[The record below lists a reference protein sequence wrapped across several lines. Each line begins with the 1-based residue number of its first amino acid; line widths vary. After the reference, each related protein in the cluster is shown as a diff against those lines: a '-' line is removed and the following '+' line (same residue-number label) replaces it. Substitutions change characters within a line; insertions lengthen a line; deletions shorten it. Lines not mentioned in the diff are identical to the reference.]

1 MSIPQQSDAAE
12 NVSQSQSKS
21 ELKSLSGQ
29 DSEETSQLSSFN
41 FRQLWNMNLGFLGI
55 QFGWGLQMA
64 NMSAIFEH
72 LGADADQLPIL
83 WLAAPLTGLL
93 VQPIVGNLSDYT
105 WNPLGRRRPY
115 FLAGAILAFI
125 ALILMPRCSNL
136 WMAAGLLWILD
147 TSANVSMVPFR
158 AFVGDLLPKEQRTKG
173 FAMQS
178 IMLGLGAVS
187 ASTLPWILSHGFQI
201 DNTSNTWRK
210 IPLTVELSFYIGGVL
225 FLGTVLW
232 TIATTPEYPPQNLA
246 KFERLKASRGGI
258 ISSLKESWQ
267 TLGQMP
273 QTMQQLARVQ
283 FFTWLGIF
291 CFFLYFPP
299 AVARNIFG
307 ATSQDSILYSDGIEW
322 AGICFAVYNAVC
334 IGFSFVLPRIA
345 LHLGRPTTHSICLLL
360 GGVSL
365 VSLLTIGDRYTLLLA
380 MVGLGVAWSSALIM
394 PYAMLSGSIPPQRR
408 GIYQGVFNFFV
419 VLPEIVASLG
429 FGWIMQHLLH
439 DDRLLAVVLGGVCLI
454 IAAGLTLFVRSTPVS
469 DLSIEIETI
478 ETSETISST
487 VTETSSTNEQKL

>member
-1 MSIPQQSDAAE
+1 MSITP
-12 NVSQSQSKS
+12 
-21 ELKSLSGQ
+21 LS
-29 DSEETSQLSSFN
+29 TSQPLFN
-41 FRQLWNMNLGFLGI
+41 YRQLWNMNLGFLGI

-72 LGADADQLPIL
+72 LGADADRLPIL

-93 VQPIVGNLSDYT
+93 VQPIIGNLSDYT
-105 WNPLGRRRPY
+105 WNFLGRRRPY

-125 ALILMPRCSNL
+125 ALVLMPRSSSL

-187 ASTLPWILSHGFQI
+187 ASALPWILNNLFHV
-201 DNTSNTWRK
+201 SNVSNAVRK
-210 IPLTVELSFYIGGVL
+210 IPLTVEVSFYVGGIL

-232 TIATTPEYPPQNLA
+232 TIVTTPESPPVNLA
-246 KFERLKASRGGI
+246 KFEQLKSNRGGI
-258 ISSLKESWQ
+258 INSFRESWQ
-267 TLGQMP
+267 TLVQMP
-273 QTMQQLARVQ
+273 PIMQQLAKVQ

-307 ATSQDSILYSDGIEW
+307 ATNQNSVLYSDGIEW

-345 LHLGRPTTHSICLLL
+345 QHLGRPTTHSLCLLC
-360 GGVSL
+360 GGIGL
-365 VSLLTIGDRYTLLLA
+365 VSLLTVSNQYILLVA
-380 MVGLGVAWSSALIM
+380 MVGLGIAWSSALIM
-394 PYAMLSGSIPPQRR
+394 PYAMLSGSIPPQRQ
-408 GIYQGVFNFFV
+408 GIYQGIFNFFV

-429 FGWIMQHLLH
+429 FGWVMQHLLH
-439 DDRLLAVVLGGVCLI
+439 EDRLLAVVMGGVCLI
-454 IAAGLTLFVRSTPVS
+454 IAAGLTLFIRTSTSNLKV
-469 DLSIEIETI
+469 EMATVENETFTLK
-478 ETSETISST
+478 ETQAG
-487 VTETSSTNEQKL
+487 EQKVS

>member
-1 MSIPQQSDAAE
+1 
-12 NVSQSQSKS
+12 
-21 ELKSLSGQ
+21 
-29 DSEETSQLSSFN
+29 
-41 FRQLWNMNLGFLGI
+41 MNLGFLGI

-72 LGADADQLPIL
+72 LGADADRLPIL
-83 WLAAPLTGLL
+83 WLAAPLTGLI

-105 WNPLGRRRPY
+105 WNFLGRRRPY

-125 ALILMPRCSNL
+125 ALVLMPRSSNL
-136 WMAAGLLWILD
+136 WIAAGLLWILD

-187 ASTLPWILSHGFQI
+187 ASALPWILSNVFHI
-201 DNTSNTWRK
+201 SNASNEIRK
-210 IPLTVELSFYIGGVL
+210 IPLTVEVSFYVGGLL

-232 TIATTPEYPPQNLA
+232 TIVTTPESPPSNLS
-246 KFERLKASRGGI
+246 KFEQLKADRGGV

-267 TLGQMP
+267 ILSQMP
-273 QTMQQLARVQ
+273 KAMQQLAKVQ

-307 ATSQDSILYSDGIEW
+307 ATSQSSILYSDGIEW

-334 IGFSFVLPRIA
+334 IGFSFVLPRLA
-345 LHLGRPTTHSICLLL
+345 KYLGRPMTHSLCLLC
-360 GGVSL
+360 GGISL
-365 VSLLTIGDRYTLLLA
+365 VCLLTISDRYILLLA
-380 MVGLGVAWSSALIM
+380 MIGLGLAWSSALIM

-408 GIYQGVFNFFV
+408 GVYQGVFNFFV

-429 FGWIMQHLLH
+429 MGWIMQHLLH
-439 DDRLLAVVLGGVCLI
+439 EDRLLAVVMGGVCLI
-454 IAAGLTLFVRSTPVS
+454 IAAGLTLFVQSTGVDNLTVEAKDEMP
-469 DLSIEIETI
+469 
-478 ETSETISST
+478 SSLEKIK
-487 VTETSSTNEQKL
+487 VGEQS

>member
-1 MSIPQQSDAAE
+1 MSIS
-12 NVSQSQSKS
+12 SQSMPKPLFS
-21 ELKSLSGQ
+21 
-29 DSEETSQLSSFN
+29 

-72 LGADADQLPIL
+72 LGAEADQLPIL

-105 WNPLGRRRPY
+105 WNWLGRRRPY
-115 FLAGAILAFI
+115 FLAGAIFAFC
-125 ALILMPRCSNL
+125 ALILMPHADNL
-136 WMAAGLLWILD
+136 LLAAGLLWILD
-147 TSANVSMVPFR
+147 TSANISMVPFR

-187 ASTLPWILSHGFQI
+187 ASALPWILNNIFQV
-201 DNTSNTWRK
+201 SNLSSLERK
-210 IPLTVELSFYIGGVL
+210 IPLTVEVSFYIGGAL

-232 TIATTPEYPPQNLA
+232 TIVTTPEYPPANLD
-246 KFERLKASRGGI
+246 KFEQLKADRGGI
-258 ISSLKESWQ
+258 VSSLRESWQ
-267 TLGQMP
+267 TLWEMP
-273 QTMQQLARVQ
+273 PKMQQLAKVQ

-307 ATSQDSILYSDGIEW
+307 ATSQNSVLYSEGIEW

-345 LHLGRPTTHSICLLL
+345 KYLGRSLTHTICLLC
-360 GGVSL
+360 GGIGL
-365 VSLLTIGDRYTLLLA
+365 VSLLTVSNQYMLLLS
-380 MVGLGVAWSSALIM
+380 MIGLGIAWSSALIM

-408 GIYQGVFNFFV
+408 GVYQGIFNFFV

-429 FGWIMQHLLH
+429 MGWIMQHLLH
-439 DDRLLAVVLGGVCLI
+439 EDRLIAVVMGGVCLI
-454 IAAGLTLFVRSTPVS
+454 IAAGLTLLISNSSSSLQLEMTPAQSASTS
-469 DLSIEIETI
+469 SI
-478 ETSETISST
+478 
-487 VTETSSTNEQKL
+487 TETPNSGEQQT

>member
-1 MSIPQQSDAAE
+1 
-12 NVSQSQSKS
+12 
-21 ELKSLSGQ
+21 
-29 DSEETSQLSSFN
+29 
-41 FRQLWNMNLGFLGI
+41 MNLGFLGI

-72 LGADADQLPIL
+72 LGADADRLPIL

-105 WNPLGRRRPY
+105 WNFLGRRRPY

-125 ALILMPRCSNL
+125 ALVLMPRSSNL
-136 WMAAGLLWILD
+136 WIAAGLLWILD

-187 ASTLPWILSHGFQI
+187 ASALPWILSNVFHI
-201 DNTSNTWRK
+201 SNASNEIRK
-210 IPLTVELSFYIGGVL
+210 IPLTVEVSFYVGGLL

-232 TIATTPEYPPQNLA
+232 TIVTTPESPPSNLS
-246 KFERLKASRGGI
+246 KFEQLKADRGGV

-267 TLGQMP
+267 ILSQMP
-273 QTMQQLARVQ
+273 KAMQQLAKVQ

-307 ATSQDSILYSDGIEW
+307 ATSQSSILYSDGIEW

-334 IGFSFVLPRIA
+334 IGFSFVLPRLA
-345 LHLGRPTTHSICLLL
+345 KYLGRPMTHSLCLLC
-360 GGVSL
+360 GGISL
-365 VSLLTIGDRYTLLLA
+365 VCLLTISDRYILLLA
-380 MVGLGVAWSSALIM
+380 MIGLGLAWSSALIM

-408 GIYQGVFNFFV
+408 GVYQGVFNFFV

-429 FGWIMQHLLH
+429 MGWIMQHLLH
-439 DDRLLAVVLGGVCLI
+439 EDRLLAVVMGGVCLI
-454 IAAGLTLFVRSTPVS
+454 IAAGLTLFVQSTGVDNLTVEAKDEMP
-469 DLSIEIETI
+469 
-478 ETSETISST
+478 SSLEKIK
-487 VTETSSTNEQKL
+487 VGEQS

>member
-1 MSIPQQSDAAE
+1 MSITPQS
-12 NVSQSQSKS
+12 
-21 ELKSLSGQ
+21 
-29 DSEETSQLSSFN
+29 TSQPLFN
-41 FRQLWNMNLGFLGI
+41 FRQLWNMNFGFLGI

-72 LGADADQLPIL
+72 LGADADRLPIL

-93 VQPIVGNLSDYT
+93 VQPIIGNLSDYT
-105 WNPLGRRRPY
+105 WNFLGRRRPY

-125 ALILMPRCSNL
+125 ALVLMPRSSSL

-187 ASTLPWILSHGFQI
+187 ASALPWILNNIFHV
-201 DNTSNTWRK
+201 SNVSNAVRK
-210 IPLTVELSFYIGGVL
+210 IPLTVEVSFYVGGIL

-232 TIATTPEYPPQNLA
+232 TIVTTPEFPPVNLA
-246 KFERLKASRGGI
+246 KFKQLKADRGGI
-258 ISSLKESWQ
+258 VSSFRESWQ

-273 QTMQQLARVQ
+273 QIMQQLAKVQ

-307 ATSQDSILYSDGIEW
+307 ATNQNSVLYSDGIEW

-345 LHLGRPTTHSICLLL
+345 QYLGRPKTHSLCLLC
-360 GGVSL
+360 GGIGL
-365 VSLLTIGDRYTLLLA
+365 VSLLTISNQYILLLS
-380 MVGLGVAWSSALIM
+380 MVGLGIAWSSALII

-408 GIYQGVFNFFV
+408 GIYQGIFNFFV

-429 FGWIMQHLLH
+429 FGWVMQHLLH
-439 DDRLLAVVLGGVCLI
+439 EDRLLAVVMGGVCLI
-454 IAAGLTLFVRSTPVS
+454 IAASLTLFIQTSTDSLNLEMV
-469 DLSIEIETI
+469 SIEN
-478 ETSETISST
+478 ETSTL
-487 VTETSSTNEQKL
+487 TETKAGEQKVS